1 MDEKKIKQL
10 MKLLKQSDLSELT
23 VEEDG
28 VRITV
33 RRGPLTI
40 VESKGEVL
48 AGSGVSSEPGAVSS
62 RQASRKKQ
70 GKAHREV
77 TSPMVGTFYRAAS
90 PDGEPFVDE
99 GDAVEKGQTVCIV
112 EAMKLMNEI
121 AIEEKGK
128 IVKVVAENGQP
139 VQYGDTLF
147 LYEPV
152 V

>member
-10 MKLLKQSDLSELT
+10 MKLLKESDLSELT

-28 VRITV
+28 VKITV
-33 RRGPLTI
+33 RQGPLTI
-40 VESKGEVL
+40 IESKGEHSGRAEAQKSRGA
-48 AGSGVSSEPGAVSS
+48 AG
-62 RQASRKKQ
+62 QK
-70 GKAHREV
+70 GKAAAGRLRREI

-90 PDGEPFVDE
+90 PDGEPFVQE

-121 AIEEKGK
+121 VIEEKGK
-128 IVKVVAENGQP
+128 IVKAVAENGQP